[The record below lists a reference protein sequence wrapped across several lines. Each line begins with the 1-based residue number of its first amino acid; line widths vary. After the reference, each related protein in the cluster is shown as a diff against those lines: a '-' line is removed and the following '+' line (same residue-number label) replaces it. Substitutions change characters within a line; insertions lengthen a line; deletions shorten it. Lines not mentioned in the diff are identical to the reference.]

1 MPVHLN
7 TAGAGLMP
15 TAVVDAM
22 TGCLS
27 REAQGGAYETE
38 LWHADTLDKGVY
50 ENLARVLD
58 APAEDLALF
67 DSATRAWTAAVTAL
81 TLSAR
86 DRIWITPYEYA
97 GNLILWTE
105 LRRRTGVRI
114 EVVPLLPGG
123 DLDLDWMRSSIRE
136 DVAVV
141 SVPHVPSG
149 CGIVNPVE
157 EIGRFLASW
166 PCLYLVDACQS
177 VGQLPLSVRDIGCDL
192 LTGAGRKFLRG
203 PRGTGFAYIGPRLR
217 ARARPPF
224 HDLHVADMTSDT
236 TYEVHTDG
244 ARGFEYAERSAAAV
258 LGLDAALQHH
268 LRRTESNVAPS
279 GGTLRDLVRAAVEEL
294 PGTRLVD
301 PGTHHA
307 SIVTF
312 VCDRAPAPR
321 LRDELAARGVNVWV
335 AQGSHTPLFMR
346 REGIDHAVRVAP
358 HYYNTPEDVAVF
370 TRELRAIVD

>member
-15 TAVVDAM
+15 AAVVDTM
-22 TGCLS
+22 SGYL
-27 REAQGGAYETE
+27 RQEAADGAYETE
-38 LWHADTLDKGVY
+38 LRHADTLDKGVY
-50 ENLARVLD
+50 GNLARVLD

-67 DSATRAWTAAVTAL
+67 DSATRAWSSAVTPLVL
-81 TLSAR
+81 TGA
-86 DRIWITPYEYA
+86 DRVWITPYEYA
-97 GNLILWTE
+97 GSLILWTE
-105 LRRRTGVRI
+105 LRRRTGIRL
-114 EVVPLLPGG
+114 EVIPLLPGG
-123 DLDLDWMRSSIRE
+123 DLDVDWMRRTLRE

-157 EIGRFLASW
+157 EIGRVLAPW

-177 VGQLPLSVRDIGCDL
+177 VGQLPVSVADIGCDL
-192 LTGAGRKFLRG
+192 LTGAGRKFLCG

-217 ARARPPF
+217 ARARPVF
-224 HDLHVADMTSDT
+224 HDLHVADMTSDD

-244 ARGFEYAERSAAAV
+244 ARRFEYAERSGAAIV
-258 LGLDAALQHH
+258 GLDAALRQH
-268 LRRTESNVAPS
+268 LDRTSRRAGDARPV
-279 GGTLRDLVRAAVEEL
+279 RDLVREVVEET

-301 PGTHHA
+301 PGARHA

-312 VCDRAPAPR
+312 VCDRMPAAR
-321 LRDELAARGVNVWV
+321 LREELSARGVNAWV

-346 REGIDHAVRVAP
+346 RQGIEHAVRVSP
-358 HYYNTPEDVAVF
+358 HHYNSAQDVEVF
-370 TRELRAIVD
+370 ARALRAVIG